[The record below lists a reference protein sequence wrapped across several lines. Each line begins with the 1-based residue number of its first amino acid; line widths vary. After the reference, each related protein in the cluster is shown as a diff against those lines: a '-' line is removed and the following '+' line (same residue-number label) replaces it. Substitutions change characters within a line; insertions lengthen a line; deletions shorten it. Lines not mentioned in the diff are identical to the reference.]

1 MFVFSTYNQ
10 IQKHLKKKFGALG
23 LVPTMGSLHQ
33 GHLSL
38 VQKALADNDHVIV
51 SIFINPTQFN
61 NTNDLK
67 KYPQNIA
74 KDQELLNS
82 IDEKII
88 IYTPDAG
95 DLYPDKVIAK
105 SYDFGSLAFYMEGA
119 FRPGHFNGVATIV
132 EALLRKLKP
141 NRAYFGQKDFQQLR
155 VIQLLNSQLEL
166 GIEIIGCRTVR
177 ENDGLAMSSR
187 NLMLNKEERK
197 AATLIYETLEKL
209 SIYEGQRNIDQMKA
223 FFVKNIAKEKCL
235 KLEYFFVANPKEL
248 IPVKE
253 IKPNKDFWLY
263 VSVYAGK
270 TRLID
275 NTELKRL

>member
-88 IYTPDAG
+88 VYTPDAG
-95 DLYPDKVIAK
+95 DLYPGKIIAK

>member
-10 IQKHLKKKFGALG
+10 IQKHLKKKFGTLG

-209 SIYEGQRNIDQMKA
+209 SICEGQRNIDQMKA

>member
-10 IQKHLKKKFGALG
+10 IQKHLKKKFGTLG

-67 KYPQNIA
+67 KYPRNIA

-88 IYTPDAG
+88 VYNPDAG
-95 DLYPDKVIAK
+95 DLYPNQVIAK

-132 EALLRKLKP
+132 EALLRKLEP

-209 SIYEGQRNIDQMKA
+209 SICEGQRNIDQMKA

>member
-197 AATLIYETLEKL
+197 AAILIYETLEKL

>member
-67 KYPQNIA
+67 KYPRNIA

-166 GIEIIGCRTVR
+166 GVEIIGCHTVR

-187 NLMLNKEERK
+187 NQMLNKEERK
-197 AATLIYETLEKL
+197 AATLIYKTLEKL
-209 SIYEGQRNIDQMKA
+209 SVYRDQRDISQMKA
-223 FFVKNIAKEKCL
+223 FFIKNIAKEKCL
-235 KLEYFFVANPKEL
+235 KLEYFFVANPNEL
-248 IPVKE
+248 IPVKN
-253 IKPNKDFWLY
+253 IKPNKNFWLY

>member
-209 SIYEGQRNIDQMKA
+209 SICEGQRNIDQMKA

>member
-1 MFVFSTYNQ
+1 MFVFSTYSE
-10 IQKHLKKKFGALG
+10 IQKHLKKYSGTLG
-23 LVPTMGSLHQ
+23 LVPTMGSLHD

-38 VQKALADNDHVIV
+38 VQKACNENDHVVV
-51 SIFINPTQFN
+51 SVFINPTQFN

-67 KYPQNIA
+67 KYPRNLA

-82 IDEKII
+82 INENII
-88 IYTPDAG
+88 FYTPDSE
-95 DLYPDKVIAK
+95 DLYPDQVIAK
-105 SYDFGSLAFYMEGA
+105 SYDFGSIAVHMEGS
-119 FRPGHFNGVATIV
+119 FRPGHFNGVATVV
-132 EALLRKLKP
+132 EALLRKFKP

-155 VIQLLNSQLEL
+155 VIQLLNSQLDL
-166 GIEIIGCRTVR
+166 GVEIIGCPTVR

-187 NLMLNKEERK
+187 NQLLNNKERK
-197 AATLIYETLEKL
+197 AAALIYYTLKKL
-209 SIYEGQRNIDQMKA
+209 SVHKNHKNVDLIEA
-223 FFVKNIAKEKCL
+223 FFIKNIEKEKCL

-253 IKPNKDFWLY
+253 IMPNKTYWVY

-275 NTELKRL
+275 NKELKRI

>member
-197 AATLIYETLEKL
+197 AAILIYETLEKL
-209 SIYEGQRNIDQMKA
+209 SDYKSQRNIGQMKA
-223 FFVKNIAKEKCL
+223 FFIKNIAKEKCL
-235 KLEYFFVANPKEL
+235 KLEYFFVANPNEL

-253 IKPNKDFWLY
+253 IKPNKNFWLY

>member
-209 SIYEGQRNIDQMKA
+209 SIREGQRNIDQMKA

-235 KLEYFFVANPKEL
+235 KLEYFFVADPKEL

-275 NTELKRL
+275 NKELKRL

>member
-88 IYTPDAG
+88 VYTPDAG

>member
-235 KLEYFFVANPKEL
+235 KLEYFFVANPNEL
-248 IPVKE
+248 IPVKN
-253 IKPNKDFWLY
+253 IKPNKNFWLY